1 MAKLKGGRYR
11 CLAAAVLVKC
21 MRDLDAISSKISKGQ
36 NLNSNLEKYGRSM
49 ASLYHALSLVKL
61 SMNYY
66 TACDIH
72 FDAVDKKGYNHDLCN
87 NLYRRFHL
95 YIRNYLDNQM
105 DIEQLKAMRQDVMDI
120 MGIVVSIVDQ
130 LRIYEYVLNR
140 VEYRFK
146 DNKDYPFDKEYYNT
160 YLTNDLI
167 HYIFSEKDNVVV
179 NSKIAELVG
188 QLPMRL
194 SKERFFSY
202 VREAFSLYHGAQKGT
217 IDDFD
222 YSIRS
227 TAMLSVPKKQTESK
241 TINEHDFDEYKKI
254 VDILVKTDYKTIDA
268 AMYDTLDRN
277 LKTGIEKINH
287 LSDNMVLLAQLINDL
302 YTAALM
308 EDYSIG
314 STTQTILAKEIIE
327 SINNQCFDLLDGT
340 VSGKERSCNRESFE
354 KIADK
359 FIAFEGVQENIL
371 SITQKNE
378 YVLDD
383 AWDMYKDKLDTFGV
397 NALFQSLKMV
407 TKLQSGSDFAMLDSD
422 ASYMEI
428 PDNSYADTV
437 CERLIDDMQKAFKAL
452 GQPVKRAVMAA
463 VFSQLPVLFNNTD
476 EIQNYINMS
485 LIQCTDEAEQ
495 MAVVEIL
502 KSIMEG

>member
-1 MAKLKGGRYR
+1 MK
-11 CLAAAVLVKC
+11 AAVSVKF

-36 NLNSNLEKYGRSM
+36 NLNIHLEKYGRSM

-66 TACDIH
+66 TVCDIH
-72 FDAVDKKGYNHDLCN
+72 YDTLDKKGYSHDLYD
-87 NLYRRFHL
+87 NLYNQIHL
-95 YIRNYLDNQM
+95 FIRNYLDNQI
-105 DIEQLKAMRQDVMDI
+105 DIEQLKMLRQDVMDI
-120 MGIVVSIVDQ
+120 MSVVVFVVDQ

-146 DNKDYPFDKEYYNT
+146 DKEEYPFDKEYYNT

-194 SKERFFSY
+194 SRDRFFSY
-202 VREAFSLYHGAQKGT
+202 LREAFSLYHGAQKGS

-222 YSIRS
+222 YLIRS
-227 TAMLSVPKKQTESK
+227 TAMLSVSKKQEESK
-241 TINEHDFDEYKKI
+241 AIYEHDFDEYKKI
-254 VDILVKTDYKTIDA
+254 MDILVKVDYKTIDA
-268 AMYDTLDRN
+268 TMYGKLDKE
-277 LKTGIEKINH
+277 LKLGIKKINN

-302 YTAALM
+302 YTTVLM
-308 EDYSIG
+308 EEYSIG
-314 STTQTILAKEIIE
+314 STTQTVLAKEIIE
-327 SINNQCFDLLDGT
+327 SINNQCFRSQDGAL
-340 VSGKERSCNRESFE
+340 SNNDSSYNHESFE
-354 KIADK
+354 EIADK
-359 FIAFEGVQENIL
+359 FVAFEGVQENIL
-371 SITQKNE
+371 SIIGKNE

-383 AWDMYKDKLDTFGV
+383 AWDMYKDKLAVFGV
-397 NALFQSLKMV
+397 KELFQSLKIV
-407 TKLQSGSDFAMLDSD
+407 TKLQSGSDFVVLDSD
-422 ASYMEI
+422 ASYYEI

-437 CERLIDDMQKAFKAL
+437 CERLIDDMQKAFKSL

>member
-1 MAKLKGGRYR
+1 
-11 CLAAAVLVKC
+11 

-36 NLNSNLEKYGRSM
+36 NLNIHLEKYGRSM

-66 TACDIH
+66 TACDIQY
-72 FDAVDKKGYNHDLCN
+72 DALDKKEYNH
-87 NLYRRFHL
+87 NLYDNLYNRFHVF
-95 YIRNYLDNQM
+95 IRNYLDNQQ
-105 DIEQLKAMRQDVMDI
+105 DIEQLEVLRQDVMDI
-120 MGIVVSIVDQ
+120 MNVVVSIVDQ

-146 DNKDYPFDKEYYNT
+146 DKEEYPFDKEYYNT

-167 HYIFSEKDNVVV
+167 HYVFSEKDNVVV
-179 NSKIAELVG
+179 NSKIAEIVG

-202 VREAFSLYHGAQKGT
+202 VREAFSLYHGAQKGS

-227 TAMLSVPKKQTESK
+227 TAMLSVSKKQEECK
-241 TINEHDFDEYKKI
+241 AIDKLNFDEYKKI
-254 VDILVKTDYKTIDA
+254 MDILVKTDYKTIDA
-268 AMYDTLDRN
+268 AMYHMLDKE
-277 LKTGIEKINH
+277 LKIGIEKINR

-302 YTAALM
+302 YTAVLM
-308 EDYSIG
+308 EAYSIG
-314 STTQTILAKEIIE
+314 STTQTILAKEIIRD
-327 SINNQCFDLLDGT
+327 INNQCFASQ
-340 VSGKERSCNRESFE
+340 SGGISDNNSSYNGESFE

-371 SITQKNE
+371 SIIEKNE
-378 YVLDD
+378 YVLDE
-383 AWDMYKDKLDTFGV
+383 AWDIYKDKLDAFGV
-397 NALFQSLKMV
+397 NELFQSLKMV
-407 TKLQSGSDFAMLDSD
+407 TKLQSGSDFVVLDSD
-422 ASYMEI
+422 ASYSEV

-437 CERLIDDMQKAFKAL
+437 CERLIDDMQKAFKTV

-495 MAVVEIL
+495 MAAVEIL
-502 KSIMEG
+502 KSIMKG